1 MKEGKTI
8 AVTGSSRG
16 IGYAVVQNCA
26 RAGHKVIAVTRNTGC
41 FDNAAPNI
49 HPVYADV
56 TNETG
61 RQQFIEELNRNDIV
75 LDGILHNA
83 GLLIKKD
90 FFQMTEH
97 DMMHMYK
104 VNCITPFMVT
114 RDLLDAGRMH
124 SKSSITAI
132 SSIGG
137 VEDSVKFPQLAGYG
151 ASKAA
156 LNALI
161 QHLAVELGEYH
172 INAIAPGAVETE
184 MQKQAFPN
192 FKPAMN
198 AEDFAKFVSYFITEG
213 YLFFNGQILKV
224 KLDDPK

>member
-1 MKEGKTI
+1 MKEQKTI

-16 IGYAVVQNCA
+16 IGRAVVQNCA
-26 RAGHKVIAVTRNTGC
+26 QAGHKVIAVTRNSGC
-41 FDNAAPNI
+41 FDNAAANI
-49 HPVYADV
+49 VPVYIDV
-56 TNETG
+56 TNENG
-61 RQQFIEELNRNDIV
+61 RRQLIRQLDQNNIV

-83 GLLIKKD
+83 GLLVKKP
-90 FFQMTEH
+90 FYKMTET
-97 DMMHMYK
+97 DLMRMYK

-114 RDLLDAGRMH
+114 RDLIDAGRMRV
-124 SKSSITAI
+124 KSSITAI

-137 VEDSVKFPQLAGYG
+137 VEDSIKFPELSGYG
-151 ASKAA
+151 ASKSA

-161 QHLAVELGEYH
+161 QHLAVELKEYH

-192 FKPAMN
+192 FKPTLN
-198 AEDFAKFVSYFITEG
+198 AEDFAQFVTYFITEG
-213 YLFFNGQILKV
+213 FNFFNGQILKV